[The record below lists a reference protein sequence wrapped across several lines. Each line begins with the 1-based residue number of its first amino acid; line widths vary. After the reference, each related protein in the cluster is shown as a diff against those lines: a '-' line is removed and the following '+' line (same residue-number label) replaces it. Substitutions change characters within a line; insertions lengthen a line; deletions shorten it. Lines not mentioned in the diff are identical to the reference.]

1 VGFLNLKHK
10 HHHRR
15 RHRHHH
21 HYHHQSINHHHQL
34 QWAQRQLASDA
45 AFTFTNKHAVGNI
58 QVILSR
64 SASAVVL
71 VNITFDCSNICRR
84 TPNII
89 EQFVIWKQVAQN
101 DYAVGRNRPAVLR
114 LGAVW
119 GVKGAESSQC
129 TPDVAANWSL

>member
-64 SASAVVL
+64 SAVVL
-71 VNITFDCSNICRR
+71 VNITFDCSNIRRR